1 MKMMIPVIFSI
12 LLLIFSLSSTAM
24 SLEDEQENMEERA
37 EIDFSGIPEDIIKQ
51 IKETNAKPPAR
62 FDPAA
67 FEKSDD

>member
-12 LLLIFSLSSTAM
+12 LLLIFSISSTAM

-37 EIDFSGIPEDIIKQ
+37 DIDFRGVPENIVKQ

-67 FEKSDD
+67 FEKSED